1 MRTHPLKVVMSRTH
15 FGYQQVDEGDKPR
28 RVRAVFDSVAG
39 KYDLMNDLM
48 SLGLHRVWK
57 AYTVAVAQARE
68 GDRVLDIAAGTG
80 DLTRAFARRVG
91 PRGLVLH
98 TDINEAMLRRG
109 RERLLDEGVLA
120 VPDGFPLRDD
130 LDAVR
135 SSGVSVSRDVSAN
148 GTEYMVLTTA
158 GADSTVQAVFDMRY
172 LLADRHHLVLALGI
186 AQVAGLL
193 LAALIGLGVSRR
205 TVGPLAEALARQ
217 RQFVTDASHELRTPL
232 ARAYLRA
239 QLLSEDLPED
249 QRDGLDAL
257 VRSIRG
263 LSDVVDDLLLSARLN
278 RELDG
283 QPVNL
288 VAVAEAAVAG
298 ESERAAER
306 RIVLSVEF
314 PSGPLVV
321 SGVATA
327 LRRAVDELL
336 ANAVRHTPEGGRISV
351 RVAPRDGQVELTVA
365 DTGEGFA
372 AGEAERLFDR
382 FHHGRGEKRFGMGL
396 ALVREIVA
404 GHGGTVRASGHPGRG
419 ARFTLRLP
427 PAVESSRLRERI
439 TSACP

>member
-1 MRTHPLKVVMSRTH
+1 MSSRSARSWADAERAEVRRARLRVSVLVGLAITVMIAFVGAIAYVVMVQAQETQVARDLRYNTR
-15 FGYQQVDEGDKPR
+15 FGVPDVAPR
-28 RVRAVFDSVAG
+28 CAWVF
-39 KYDLMNDLM
+39 
-48 SLGLHRVWK
+48 
-57 AYTVAVAQARE
+57 
-68 GDRVLDIAAGTG
+68 VLKDG
-80 DLTRAFARRVG
+80 V
-91 PRGLVLH
+91 
-98 TDINEAMLRRG
+98 
-109 RERLLDEGVLA
+109 LDEGVLA
-120 VPDGFPLRDD
+120 VPGGFPLRGD
-130 LDAVR
+130 LDAVQ
-135 SSGVSVSRDVSAN
+135 SSGVAVSRDVSAN

-158 GADSTVQAVFDMRY
+158 GANSTVQAVFDMRY
-172 LLADRHHLVLALGI
+172 LLADRHHLLLALGI
-186 AQVAGLL
+186 AQAAGLL

-257 VRSIRG
+257 ARSIRG

-283 QPVNL
+283 PPVNL

-321 SGVATA
+321 SGVETA

-351 RVAPRDGQVELTVA
+351 RVAQRDGQVELTVA
-365 DTGEGFA
+365 DTGEGFESV
-372 AGEAERLFDR
+372 EAERLFDR
-382 FHHGRGEKRFGMGL
+382 FHHGRGEKRFGLGL

-427 PAVESSRLRERI
+427 PAVESSSRLRERI